1 MDGACTRCAAASLR
15 TPAVPVKAGPLD
27 LAVRDPPVGPPWS
40 AVYPRCVESTPFRAD
55 YPASGL
61 APVLLPLRVMGR
73 TARTAW
79 IGAATTLCLQPL
91 GCSCGGDG
99 DDRGQD
105 AATDAA
111 ARDGAP
117 PDGNAPDTGTTPD
130 AGGDECEPFDFG
142 DAIDNRELFATLVR
156 TAATATELGRT
167 CDYLRLADFAAGLE
181 TDVSALIPD
190 DRGTHTWNGAT
201 YPAAAV
207 WESRP
212 GAAGVLSHV
221 QGSGPVAMHG
231 LAFLKAAGVALA
243 AGDPTRAGTFI
254 GAAIRTAVL
263 LDAGATTSTVQVA
276 GMTLT
281 RRAYP
286 RSLDFDP
293 DGNGEPDSA
302 PMPGGR
308 TNPND
313 WFWIQEAAFLSNLW
327 AVTSDSRW
335 GEAAK
340 ELVVDF
346 IASLGPYG
354 ESDEALAYYPQG
366 GGDAN
371 SAPCNGTAQVT
382 AIVSKA
388 LGEDELYMPFEIPV
402 PLSDA
407 EREYLRTEVLAKLVR
422 FFALAAQREEV
433 AGGEGCWWIQT
444 EQTNGGGGLVG
455 SRSATLG
462 GGSAGIAAVLASA
475 HAVLGDDESA
485 ELVACAA
492 RWARSRAIPDPDFG
506 GSRWLLIE
514 PPCPACESAEARAL
528 IENEAVTVDGQTL
541 QTGMSKTAHCRGV
554 AGITHTLADAALEL
568 GPSDPDRADAVAAVA
583 SGLEWVRAM
592 AGAGSTTD
600 ALAGLLLP
608 GGNLGGNR
616 VPSMGPQASAV
627 EQVRASERL
636 LVDECEEAGGEACG
650 SADGAR
656 ELRTAL
662 FDRLFAELRCQD
674 ALEDRISLTAF
685 ARAEDCTQVVFPW
698 M

>member
-1 MDGACTRCAAASLR
+1 MRKVACTASICAAA
-15 TPAVPVKAGPLD
+15 G
-27 LAVRDPPVGPPWS
+27 
-40 AVYPRCVESTPFRAD
+40 
-55 YPASGL
+55 
-61 APVLLPLRVMGR
+61 
-73 TARTAW
+73 
-79 IGAATTLCLQPL
+79 LCLQTA

-99 DDRGQD
+99 DDHGRD

-111 ARDGAP
+111 APNDAS
-117 PDGNAPDTGTTPD
+117 PDGSAPDTGSAPD
-130 AGGDECEPFDFG
+130 AGADQCQPFDFG
-142 DAIDNRELFATLVR
+142 EAIDNREIFATLVR
-156 TAATATELGRT
+156 TAGTATELGRT
-167 CDYLRLADFAAGLE
+167 CDYLRLADFAASLQ

-190 DRGTHTWNGAT
+190 GAGTHQWNGT
-201 YPAAAV
+201 SYPASAV

-212 GAAGVLSHV
+212 GAAGVLSHA
-221 QGSGPVAMHG
+221 QGSGPVSMHG

-243 AGDPTRAGTFI
+243 AGDPTRAGAFI
-254 GAAIRTAVL
+254 GAAVRTAVL
-263 LDAGATTSTVQVA
+263 LDAGASTSTVEVA

-286 RSLDFDP
+286 RQLDFDP
-293 DGNGEPDSA
+293 DGNGEADSA
-302 PMPGGR
+302 PRPSGR

-313 WFWIQEAAFLSNLW
+313 WFWIQEAAFVSNLW
-327 AVTSDSRW
+327 AVTNDSRW
-335 GEAAK
+335 GDAAK

-354 ESDEALAYYPQG
+354 ENDEALAYYPLD

-388 LGEDELYMPFEIPV
+388 LGEDELYLPFEIPI
-402 PLSDA
+402 PLTDG
-407 EREYLRTEVLAKLVR
+407 EREYLRTEVLGKLIR
-422 FFALAAQREEV
+422 FFALAAQREAV
-433 AGGEGCWWIQT
+433 AGGEGCSWIQT
-444 EQTNGGGGLVG
+444 EETNGGGGLVG

-475 HAVLGDDESA
+475 HAVLGDGESA
-485 ELVACAA
+485 ELVSCAA

-506 GSRWLLIE
+506 GTRWLLIE
-514 PPCPACESAEARAL
+514 PPCPACDSAEARAL
-528 IENEAVTVDGQTL
+528 VESEDVTVDGETV

-568 GPSDPDRADAVAAVA
+568 GPSDPDRAEAVAAVA
-583 SGLEWVRAM
+583 GGLEWVRAIAM
-592 AGAGSTTD
+592 AGSGTD
-600 ALAGLLLP
+600 ALGGLLLP

-616 VPSMGPQASAV
+616 IPRMGPQASAV

-636 LVDECEEAGGEACG
+636 LADECAGAGGEACDL
-650 SADGAR
+650 ADEAH
-656 ELRTAL
+656 ELRGAL

-674 ALEDRISLTAF
+674 TLEDRISLTAF
-685 ARAEDCTQVVFPW
+685 ARAADCSEVTFPW